1 MAKDPSLDSLDQLL
15 NKRMTAFRSE
25 RYEPGNPEQMK
36 WLTRAVNSV
45 FGELSAEERE
55 LLVKDL
61 VLSRARTL
69 ESDATKSTNSLLR
82 DAGKTGQ
89 FPLDWFDDAHLP
101 ISFERIDVDDDGK
114 ETKTR
119 LRVKLGYATADDF
132 RAWIAT
138 EKRRLDRATSA
149 SDNAVKGCL
158 VMIDALDQLNVPYL
172 MQTKDEDVA

>member
-15 NKRMTAFRSE
+15 NKRMTAFRAE

-36 WLTRAVNSV
+36 WLARAVNSV
-45 FGELSAEERE
+45 FGEISKDERE
-55 LLVKDL
+55 NLVKDL
-61 VLSRARTL
+61 ILSRARSL
-69 ESDATKSTNSLLR
+69 ESTATSSTNSLLR
-82 DAGKTGQ
+82 NAGKTGQ

-132 RAWIAT
+132 RAWIDT
-138 EKRRLDRATSA
+138 ENRRLDRATAA
-149 SDNAVKGCL
+149 SEDAVKGCL
-158 VMIDALDQLNVPYL
+158 VMIGALEDLDVPYL
-172 MQTKDEDVA
+172 MRTKNEGVA